1 MQNKMTD
8 KSKRA
13 MKKRHANLLGGQQP
27 SNRVNKYLAQA
38 IEARSMGQEKS
49 NHVHALS
56 LCFRDSSKEH
66 LVSYFLVAH
75 YLIVLLK
82 TLLRATTLKDRDG
95 SIADTLI
102 NCFDLFVYLSF
113 RY

>member
-1 MQNKMTD
+1 MAQNKVTD
-8 KSKRA
+8 KSKRS
-13 MKKRHANLLGGQQP
+13 MKKRHAYLHGGQQP

-66 LVSYFLVAH
+66 MVSTWFIPTRWRPLLDYWNYFSL
-75 YLIVLLK
+75 
-82 TLLRATTLKDRDG
+82 
-95 SIADTLI
+95 
-102 NCFDLFVYLSF
+102 
-113 RY
+113 